1 MRNTRFGT
9 RKLIFEDGSGVWLRR
24 RHCRRGSGDK
34 EVLGGGFEAVVV
46 IAAITEDHQRTKGD
60 SKLEEA
66 LNAWN
71 ILFDSGDEAEKS
83 DMLGERER
91 KRSNRELNL
100 ARQGGRL
107 EHRGFE
113 LGQGLERAQGADGR
127 PPHFMHSHRELGTLG
142 QPGGNERTIAVFCDV
157 RGKAQLHRE
166 VVRKTR
172 ADVATGPVVGVVRL
186 DGNSSFSDEGAG

>member
-71 ILFDSGDEAEKS
+71 ILFDSGDEAEEVICWES
-83 DMLGERER
+83 ARGSGALESLTLRVR
-91 KRSNRELNL
+91 AAALNIAALNL
-100 ARQGGRL
+100 AKALNGHKGLMRGLQTSSIATANSGLRASQVGMKGR
-107 EHRGFE
+107 
-113 LGQGLERAQGADGR
+113 
-127 PPHFMHSHRELGTLG
+127 
-142 QPGGNERTIAVFCDV
+142 
-157 RGKAQLHRE
+157 
-166 VVRKTR
+166 
-172 ADVATGPVVGVVRL
+172 
-186 DGNSSFSDEGAG
+186 